1 MAFYILLSFFFG
13 WLIILSYYVI
23 KIRKHYFSLT
33 ERTKKQRIDEILD
46 SINQSGEKNK
56 QDITQIKKEID
67 IIVNNSSVFFN
78 KFGLIRYN
86 PFGKS
91 EGEQSFVLSLLDSR
105 ENGMVLNFIYTHEG
119 IRIYV
124 KKVVGGKGE
133 DSQLSEEERQAII
146 RAK

>member
-1 MAFYILLSFFFG
+1 M
-13 WLIILSYYVI
+13 
-23 KIRKHYFSLT
+23 RKHYYSLT

-46 SINQSGEKNK
+46 SINQSGENNK
-56 QDITQIKKEID
+56 RDIIQIKKEID
-67 IIVNNSSVFFN
+67 TIIKNSSVFFS

-91 EGEQSFVLSLLDSR
+91 EGEQSFVLSLLDNR
-105 ENGMVLNFIYTHEG
+105 ENGMTLNFIYTHEG
-119 IRIYV
+119 IRIYA

-133 DSQLSEEERQAII
+133 DFQLSEEERQAII